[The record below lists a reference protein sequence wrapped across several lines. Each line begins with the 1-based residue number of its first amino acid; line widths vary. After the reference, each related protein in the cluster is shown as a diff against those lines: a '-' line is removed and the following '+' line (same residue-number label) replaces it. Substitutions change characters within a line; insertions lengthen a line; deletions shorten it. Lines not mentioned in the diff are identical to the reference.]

1 MTDNELLLA
10 ISNMIDQKFKS
21 ELTPVKTDLLEV
33 KTGLREVKTD
43 LLEVKTGLREVK
55 TDLLETKKDLL
66 ETKNDLQETKNEV
79 HQIKLYLENLI
90 VPRLDTIE
98 SCYLDT
104 YNRYQ
109 NYTDKMQASFDDI
122 EVMKKVLLEHSEK
135 LQKIS

>member
-10 ISNMIDQKFKS
+10 LSNMIDQKFKS

-43 LLEVKTGLREVK
+43 LL
-55 TDLLETKKDLL
+55 
-66 ETKNDLQETKNEV
+66 ETKNEV

>member
-10 ISNMIDQKFKS
+10 ISDMIDQKFKS
-21 ELTPVKTDLLEV
+21 ELRPIKNDIQDMKNDLIDM
-33 KTGLREVKTD
+33 KND
-43 LLEVKTGLREVK
+43 LI
-55 TDLLETKKDLL
+55 D
-66 ETKNDLQETKNEV
+66 TKNDLIVTKSDLLDTKNEV

-98 SCYLDT
+98 SCYTDT
-104 YNRYQ
+104 YNRYK
-109 NYTDKMQASFDDI
+109 NYSDKMQASFDDI

>member
-33 KTGLREVKTD
+33 KTDLREVKT
-43 LLEVKTGLREVK
+43 
-55 TDLLETKKDLL
+55 DLL